1 MKNLNEEAEIL
12 SHDEKIQLNS
22 GSGNNPGEN
31 VNSHNSTQLEVNNSN
46 QNNNI
51 DISNYGNNNNKKYH
65 ITMNNNTVNHM
76 NRHGINVHQH
86 QHHQHNH
93 DFSNPRFLYYYAL
106 GYLKYGDFFIQKFFS
121 GVTSSLDMA
130 IRNSSFSPA
139 VKNLIHSKQ
148 IFLLIYIINIQY
160 LLSSVEKI
168 TFLNFL
174 NQNTRTLMI
183 LSIILLYL
191 HYFFFNQKLFI
202 EKDEELEKFI
212 MKRNPQI
219 SKGKCEECG
228 LLKIMR
234 SSHCV
239 FCDKCVKK
247 FQLHSDWFNICIGAN
262 NELLYAIT
270 LFFINLYF
278 FVSNL
283 ILWYY
288 IIFRT
293 DLLSYL
299 AFIFTL
305 FALAGIYIT
314 FISGRFLY
322 KLLFECLFVNLT
334 WYEKNNIRRLN
345 YLFRDPYG
353 RSVFNPFNKGI
364 QRNLEEMLIN
374 MFDINIYNDYK
385 NYNCQDLSE
394 LIEEDKTKKEEEEFN
409 SFDDMASFRLM
420 IRLVEHFDPLIT
432 SKENIY
438 KFVDGKEIINWNRL
452 MLFTVFDI
460 INSPFKD
467 MMVKQAKYHIEQR
480 ENFLKEK
487 NKNMK
492 REEDEKIDESENNE
506 DNKEGNKEKI
516 NEDNKEES
524 KEDKEDKE
532 HEEKNMGEKR
542 E

>member
-1 MKNLNEEAEIL
+1 MKNLNEEAEIF

-22 GSGNNPGEN
+22 NSASNQGGN
-31 VNSHNSTQLEVNNSN
+31 VNSQNSTQLGINNLN
-46 QNNNI
+46 QNNKI
-51 DISNYGNNNNKKYH
+51 DISNYGKNNNKKYH
-65 ITMNNNTVNHM
+65 ITIDNNSINHM
-76 NRHGINVHQH
+76 NRHGINIH

-106 GYLKYGDFFIQKFFS
+106 GYVKYGDFYIQKFFS

-130 IRNSSFSPA
+130 IKNSSFNPA
-139 VKNLIHSKQ
+139 IKNLIHSKQ

-174 NQNTRTLMI
+174 NQNTRTFMI

-191 HYFFFNQKLFI
+191 HYFFLNQRLFI

-212 MKRNPQI
+212 IKRNPQI
-219 SKGKCEECG
+219 TKGKCEECG
-228 LLKIMR
+228 LIKIMR
-234 SSHCV
+234 SSHCY

-247 FQLHSDWFNICIGAN
+247 FHLHSDWFNICIGAN

-283 ILWYY
+283 IFWYY
-288 IIFRT
+288 IIFRN

-299 AFIFTL
+299 AFLFTL
-305 FALAGIYIT
+305 FAIAGIYIT

-322 KLLFECLFVNLT
+322 KLIFDCLFVNLT

-353 RSVFNPFNKGI
+353 RAVFNPFNKGI

-394 LIEEDKTKKEEEEFN
+394 LIEEDKTKKEEEQFN
-409 SFDDMASFRLM
+409 SFDDMSSFRLM
-420 IRLVEHFDPLIT
+420 LRLVEHFDPLIT

-467 MMVKQAKYHIEQR
+467 MMVKQAKYHVEQR

-492 REEDEKIDESENNE
+492 KEEDEKIDDSENNE
-506 DNKEGNKEKI
+506 DNKEDNKEELK
-516 NEDNKEES
+516 EDNKEES
-524 KEDKEDKE
+524 KEDKEN
-532 HEEKNMGEKR
+532 EEKNMPEKNQ

>member
-1 MKNLNEEAEIL
+1 MKNLNEETEIF

-22 GSGNNPGEN
+22 NSASNQGGN
-31 VNSHNSTQLEVNNSN
+31 VNSQNSTQLGINNLN
-46 QNNNI
+46 QNNKI
-51 DISNYGNNNNKKYH
+51 DISNYGKNNNKKYH
-65 ITMNNNTVNHM
+65 ITIDNNNINHM
-76 NRHGINVHQH
+76 NRHGINIH

-106 GYLKYGDFFIQKFFS
+106 GYVKYGDFYIQKFFS

-130 IRNSSFSPA
+130 IKNSSFNPA

-174 NQNTRTLMI
+174 NQNTRTFMI

-191 HYFFFNQKLFI
+191 HYFFLSQRLFI

-212 MKRNPQI
+212 IKRNPQI
-219 SKGKCEECG
+219 TKGKCEECG
-228 LLKIMR
+228 LIKIMR
-234 SSHCV
+234 SSHCY

-247 FQLHSDWFNICIGAN
+247 FHLHSDWFNICIGAN

-283 ILWYY
+283 IFWYY

-299 AFIFTL
+299 AFLFTL
-305 FALAGIYIT
+305 FAIAGIYIT

-322 KLLFECLFVNLT
+322 KLIFDCLFVNLT

-353 RSVFNPFNKGI
+353 RAVFNPFNKGI

-394 LIEEDKTKKEEEEFN
+394 LIEEDKTKKEEEQFN
-409 SFDDMASFRLM
+409 SFDDMSSFRLM
-420 IRLVEHFDPLIT
+420 LRLVEHFDPLIT

-452 MLFTVFDI
+452 MIFTIFDV

-467 MMVKQAKYHIEQR
+467 LMIKQAKYHLEQR
-480 ENFLKEK
+480 EAFLKTQEEK
-487 NKNMK
+487 KK
-492 REEDEKIDESENNE
+492 KEDEKIDENISNEENVKNQE
-506 DNKEGNKEKI
+506 EKKI
-516 NEDNKEES
+516 EEI

-532 HEEKNMGEKR
+532 NKDNTMIQEAKEDNN
-542 E
+542 

>member
-31 VNSHNSTQLEVNNSN
+31 VNSYNSTQLEVNNSN
-46 QNNNI
+46 QNNKI
-51 DISNYGNNNNKKYH
+51 DISNFGKNNNKKYH
-65 ITMNNNTVNHM
+65 ITINNNTVNHM

-86 QHHQHNH
+86 QHHHQHNH

-234 SSHCV
+234 SSHCL

-305 FALAGIYIT
+305 FALAGVYIT

-409 SFDDMASFRLM
+409 RFDDMSSYRLM

-492 REEDEKIDESENNE
+492 KEEDEKIDESENNE
-506 DNKEGNKEKI
+506 DNKEENKEKI

-532 HEEKNMGEKR
+532 HEEKNMGEK
-542 E
+542 

>member
-12 SHDEKIQLNS
+12 SHDEKLQLNS

-31 VNSHNSTQLEVNNSN
+31 VNSYNSTQLEVNNSN
-46 QNNNI
+46 QNNKI

-65 ITMNNNTVNHM
+65 ITINNNTVNHM
-76 NRHGINVHQH
+76 NKHGINVHQH

-93 DFSNPRFLYYYAL
+93 DFSNPRFLYYYTL

-219 SKGKCEECG
+219 SKGKCDECG

-234 SSHCV
+234 SSHCL

-305 FALAGIYIT
+305 FALAGVYIT

-322 KLLFECLFVNLT
+322 KLIFECLFVNLT

-506 DNKEGNKEKI
+506 DNKEENKEKI

-524 KEDKEDKE
+524 KEDKEGKE
-532 HEEKNMGEKR
+532 NEEKNMGEK
-542 E
+542 

>member
-1 MKNLNEEAEIL
+1 MKNLNEEAEIF

-22 GSGNNPGEN
+22 NSANIHGES
-31 VNSHNSTQLEVNNSN
+31 VNSQNSTQLGINNLN
-46 QNNNI
+46 QNNKI
-51 DISNYGNNNNKKYH
+51 DISNYGKNNNKKYH
-65 ITMNNNTVNHM
+65 ITIDNNSINHM
-76 NRHGINVHQH
+76 NRHGINIH

-106 GYLKYGDFFIQKFFS
+106 GYLKYGDFYIQKFFS

-130 IRNSSFSPA
+130 IKNSSFNPA

-174 NQNTRTLMI
+174 NQNTRTFMI

-191 HYFFFNQKLFI
+191 HYFFLNQRLFI

-212 MKRNPQI
+212 IKRNPQI
-219 SKGKCEECG
+219 TKGKCEECG
-228 LLKIMR
+228 LIKIMR
-234 SSHCV
+234 SSHCY

-247 FQLHSDWFNICIGAN
+247 FHLHSDWFNICIGAN

-283 ILWYY
+283 IFWYY
-288 IIFRT
+288 IIFRN

-299 AFIFTL
+299 AFLFTL
-305 FALAGIYIT
+305 FAIAGIYIT

-322 KLLFECLFVNLT
+322 KLIFDCLFVNLT

-353 RSVFNPFNKGI
+353 RAVFNPFNKGI

-394 LIEEDKTKKEEEEFN
+394 LIEEDKTKKEEEQFN
-409 SFDDMASFRLM
+409 SFDDMSSFRLM
-420 IRLVEHFDPLIT
+420 LRLVEHFDPLIT

-467 MMVKQAKYHIEQR
+467 MMVKQAKYHVEQR

-487 NKNMK
+487 NKNIK
-492 REEDEKIDESENNE
+492 KEEDEKIDDSENNE
-506 DNKEGNKEKI
+506 DNKEDNKEELK
-516 NEDNKEES
+516 EDNKEES
-524 KEDKEDKE
+524 KEDKEN
-532 HEEKNMGEKR
+532 EEKNMPEKNQ

>member
-76 NRHGINVHQH
+76 NKHGINVHQH

-234 SSHCV
+234 SSHCL

-305 FALAGIYIT
+305 FALAGVYIT

-345 YLFRDPYG
+345 YLFRDPFG

-492 REEDEKIDESENNE
+492 KEEDEKIDESENNE
-506 DNKEGNKEKI
+506 DNKEDNKEKI
-516 NEDNKEES
+516 NEGNKEES

-532 HEEKNMGEKR
+532 HEEKNMGEK
-542 E
+542 

>member
-76 NRHGINVHQH
+76 NKHGINVHQH

-234 SSHCV
+234 SSHCL

-305 FALAGIYIT
+305 FALAGVYIT

-322 KLLFECLFVNLT
+322 KLIFECLFVNLT

-432 SKENIY
+432 SKDNIY

-492 REEDEKIDESENNE
+492 KEEDEKIDESENNE
-506 DNKEGNKEKI
+506 ENKEENKEKI

-532 HEEKNMGEKR
+532 HEEKNMGEK
-542 E
+542 

>member
-1 MKNLNEEAEIL
+1 M
-12 SHDEKIQLNS
+12 D
-22 GSGNNPGEN
+22 
-31 VNSHNSTQLEVNNSN
+31 
-46 QNNNI
+46 NNNI
-51 DISNYGNNNNKKYH
+51 
-65 ITMNNNTVNHM
+65 NHM
-76 NRHGINVHQH
+76 NRHGINIH

-106 GYLKYGDFFIQKFFS
+106 GYLKYGDFYIQKFFS

-130 IRNSSFSPA
+130 IKNSSFNPA

-174 NQNTRTLMI
+174 NQNTRTFMI
-183 LSIILLYL
+183 LSIIILYL
-191 HYFFFNQKLFI
+191 HYFFLSQRLFI

-212 MKRNPQI
+212 IKRNPQI
-219 SKGKCEECG
+219 TKGKCEECG
-228 LLKIMR
+228 LIKIMR
-234 SSHCV
+234 SSHCY

-247 FQLHSDWFNICIGAN
+247 FHLHSDWFNICIGAN

-283 ILWYY
+283 IFWYY

-299 AFIFTL
+299 AFLFTL
-305 FALAGIYIT
+305 FAIAGIYIT

-322 KLLFECLFVNLT
+322 KLKFDCLFVNLT

-353 RSVFNPFNKGI
+353 RAVFNPFNKGI

-394 LIEEDKTKKEEEEFN
+394 LIEEDKTKKEEEQFN
-409 SFDDMASFRLM
+409 SFDDMSSFRLM
-420 IRLVEHFDPLIT
+420 LRLVEHFDPLIT

-467 MMVKQAKYHIEQR
+467 MMVKQAKYHVEQR

-492 REEDEKIDESENNE
+492 K
-506 DNKEGNKEKI
+506 
-516 NEDNKEES
+516 
-524 KEDKEDKE
+524 
-532 HEEKNMGEKR
+532 
-542 E
+542 

>member
-1 MKNLNEEAEIL
+1 MKNLNEEAEIF

-22 GSGNNPGEN
+22 NSANIHGES
-31 VNSHNSTQLEVNNSN
+31 VNSQNSTQLGINNLN
-46 QNNNI
+46 QNNKI
-51 DISNYGNNNNKKYH
+51 DISNYGKNNNKKYH
-65 ITMNNNTVNHM
+65 ITIDNNNINHM
-76 NRHGINVHQH
+76 NRHGMNIH

-106 GYLKYGDFFIQKFFS
+106 GYLKYGDFYIQKFFS

-130 IRNSSFSPA
+130 IKNSSFNPA
-139 VKNLIHSKQ
+139 IKNLIHSKQ

-174 NQNTRTLMI
+174 NQNTRTFMI

-191 HYFFFNQKLFI
+191 HYFFLNQRLFI

-212 MKRNPQI
+212 IKRNPQI
-219 SKGKCEECG
+219 TKGKCEECG
-228 LLKIMR
+228 LIKIMR
-234 SSHCV
+234 SSHCY

-247 FQLHSDWFNICIGAN
+247 FHLHSDWFNICIGAN

-283 ILWYY
+283 IFWYY

-299 AFIFTL
+299 AFLFTL
-305 FALAGIYIT
+305 FAIAGIYIT

-322 KLLFECLFVNLT
+322 KLIFDCLFVNLT

-353 RSVFNPFNKGI
+353 RAVFNPFNKGI

-394 LIEEDKTKKEEEEFN
+394 LIEEDKTKKEEEQFN
-409 SFDDMASFRLM
+409 SFDDMSSFRLM
-420 IRLVEHFDPLIT
+420 LRLVEHFDPLIT

-467 MMVKQAKYHIEQR
+467 MMVKQAKYHVEQR

-492 REEDEKIDESENNE
+492 KEEDEKIDDSENNE
-506 DNKEGNKEKI
+506 DNKEDNKDELK
-516 NEDNKEES
+516 EDNKEES
-524 KEDKEDKE
+524 KEDKEN
-532 HEEKNMGEKR
+532 EEKNMPEKNQ

>member
-1 MKNLNEEAEIL
+1 MKNLNEEAEIF

-22 GSGNNPGEN
+22 NSANIHGES
-31 VNSHNSTQLEVNNSN
+31 VNSQNSTQLGINNLN
-46 QNNNI
+46 QNNKI
-51 DISNYGNNNNKKYH
+51 DISNYGKNNNKKYH
-65 ITMNNNTVNHM
+65 ITIYNNKINHM
-76 NRHGINVHQH
+76 NRHGINIH

-106 GYLKYGDFFIQKFFS
+106 GYVKYGDFYIQKFFS

-130 IRNSSFSPA
+130 IKNSSFNPA
-139 VKNLIHSKQ
+139 IKNLIHSKQ

-174 NQNTRTLMI
+174 NQNTRTFMI

-191 HYFFFNQKLFI
+191 HYFFLNQRLFI

-212 MKRNPQI
+212 IKRNPQI
-219 SKGKCEECG
+219 TKGKCEECG
-228 LLKIMR
+228 LIKIMR
-234 SSHCV
+234 SSHCY

-247 FQLHSDWFNICIGAN
+247 FHLHSEWFNICIGAN

-283 ILWYY
+283 IFWYY

-299 AFIFTL
+299 AFLFTL
-305 FALAGIYIT
+305 FAIAGIYIT

-322 KLLFECLFVNLT
+322 KLKFDCLFVNLT

-353 RSVFNPFNKGI
+353 RAVFNPFNKGI

-374 MFDINIYNDYK
+374 MFDINIY
-385 NYNCQDLSE
+385 
-394 LIEEDKTKKEEEEFN
+394 IMITKIIIVK
-409 SFDDMASFRLM
+409 
-420 IRLVEHFDPLIT
+420 
-432 SKENIY
+432 IY
-438 KFVDGKEIINWNRL
+438 LN
-452 MLFTVFDI
+452 
-460 INSPFKD
+460 
-467 MMVKQAKYHIEQR
+467 
-480 ENFLKEK
+480 
-487 NKNMK
+487 
-492 REEDEKIDESENNE
+492 
-506 DNKEGNKEKI
+506 
-516 NEDNKEES
+516 
-524 KEDKEDKE
+524 
-532 HEEKNMGEKR
+532 
-542 E
+542 

>member
-1 MKNLNEEAEIL
+1 MKNLNEEAEIF

-22 GSGNNPGEN
+22 NSASNQGGN
-31 VNSHNSTQLEVNNSN
+31 VNSQNSTQLGINNLN
-46 QNNNI
+46 QNNKI
-51 DISNYGNNNNKKYH
+51 DISNYGKNNNKKYH
-65 ITMNNNTVNHM
+65 ITIDNNNINHM
-76 NRHGINVHQH
+76 NRHGMNIH

-106 GYLKYGDFFIQKFFS
+106 GYVKYGDFYIQKFFS

-130 IRNSSFSPA
+130 IKNSSFNPA

-174 NQNTRTLMI
+174 NQNTRTFMI

-191 HYFFFNQKLFI
+191 HYFFLNQRLFI

-212 MKRNPQI
+212 IKRNPQI
-219 SKGKCEECG
+219 TKGKCEECG
-228 LLKIMR
+228 LIKIMR
-234 SSHCV
+234 SSHCY

-247 FQLHSDWFNICIGAN
+247 FHLHSDWFNICIGAN

-283 ILWYY
+283 IFWYY

-299 AFIFTL
+299 AFLFTL
-305 FALAGIYIT
+305 FAIAGIYIT

-322 KLLFECLFVNLT
+322 KLIFDCLFVNLT

-353 RSVFNPFNKGI
+353 RAVFNPFNKGI

-394 LIEEDKTKKEEEEFN
+394 LIEEDKTKKEEEQFN
-409 SFDDMASFRLM
+409 SFDDMSSFRLM
-420 IRLVEHFDPLIT
+420 LRLVEHFDPLIT

-467 MMVKQAKYHIEQR
+467 MMVKQAKYHVEQR

-492 REEDEKIDESENNE
+492 KEKDEKIDDSENNE
-506 DNKEGNKEKI
+506 DNKEDNKEELK
-516 NEDNKEES
+516 EDNKEES
-524 KEDKEDKE
+524 KEDKEN
-532 HEEKNMGEKR
+532 EEKNMPEKNQ

>member
-22 GSGNNPGEN
+22 GSANNPGEN
-31 VNSHNSTQLEVNNSN
+31 VNSHNSTQLEVNNLN
-46 QNNNI
+46 QNNKF
-51 DISNYGNNNNKKYH
+51 DISNYGNNNNKKFH
-65 ITMNNNTVNHM
+65 ITINNNTVNHM

-86 QHHQHNH
+86 QHQHNQHNH

-106 GYLKYGDFFIQKFFS
+106 GYLKYGDFYIQKFFS

-130 IRNSSFSPA
+130 IRNSSFSPV

-191 HYFFFNQKLFI
+191 HYFFFNQKLFV
-202 EKDEELEKFI
+202 EKDEELEKFL

-219 SKGKCEECG
+219 SKGKCDECG

-234 SSHCV
+234 SSHCL

-288 IIFRT
+288 IIFRH

-299 AFIFTL
+299 TFIFTL

-322 KLLFECLFVNLT
+322 KLIFECLLVNLT

-353 RSVFNPFNKGI
+353 RGMFNPFNKGI

-374 MFDINIYNDYK
+374 MLDINIYNNYK

-394 LIEEDKTKKEEEEFN
+394 LIEEDKAKKEEEEFN

-420 IRLVEHFDPLIT
+420 IKLVEHFDPLIT

-492 REEDEKIDESENNE
+492 KEEDEKIDESENNE
-506 DNKEGNKEKI
+506 ENKEKI
-516 NEDNKEES
+516 NEDNNEEN
-524 KEDKEDKE
+524 KEDKEEKE
-532 HEEKNMGEKR
+532 NEGKNMAEK
-542 E
+542 

>member
-12 SHDEKIQLNS
+12 SHDEKIRLNS
-22 GSGNNPGEN
+22 GSANHLGEN
-31 VNSHNSTQLEVNNSN
+31 ANSHNSTQLEVNNLN
-46 QNNNI
+46 QNNKI

-65 ITMNNNTVNHM
+65 ITINNNTVNHM
-76 NRHGINVHQH
+76 NKLGINVHQH

-234 SSHCV
+234 SSHCL

-305 FALAGIYIT
+305 FALAGVYIT

-409 SFDDMASFRLM
+409 RFDDMSSYRLM

-467 MMVKQAKYHIEQR
+467 MMVKQAKYLIEQR

-492 REEDEKIDESENNE
+492 KEEDEKIDESENNE
-506 DNKEGNKEKI
+506 DNKEDNKEKI
-516 NEDNKEES
+516 NEGNEEES
-524 KEDKEDKE
+524 KEDKEGKE
-532 HEEKNMGEKR
+532 HEEKNMGEK
-542 E
+542 

>member
-65 ITMNNNTVNHM
+65 ITINNNTVNHM
-76 NRHGINVHQH
+76 NKHGINVHQH

-219 SKGKCEECG
+219 SKGKCDECG

-234 SSHCV
+234 SSHCL

-305 FALAGIYIT
+305 FALAGVYIT

-322 KLLFECLFVNLT
+322 KLIFECLFVNLT

-492 REEDEKIDESENNE
+492 KEEDEKIDESENNE
-506 DNKEGNKEKI
+506 DNKEKINEGNKEK
-516 NEDNKEES
+516 S
-524 KEDKEDKE
+524 KEGKEDKE
-532 HEEKNMGEKR
+532 HEEKNMGEK
-542 E
+542 

>member
-76 NRHGINVHQH
+76 NKHGINVHQH

-234 SSHCV
+234 SSHCL

-305 FALAGIYIT
+305 FALAGVYIT

-432 SKENIY
+432 SKDNIY

-492 REEDEKIDESENNE
+492 KEEDEKIDESENNE
-506 DNKEGNKEKI
+506 DNKEENKERI

-524 KEDKEDKE
+524 KEDKEGKE
-532 HEEKNMGEKR
+532 NEEKNMGEK
-542 E
+542 

>member
-31 VNSHNSTQLEVNNSN
+31 VNIHNSTQLEVNNSN
-46 QNNNI
+46 QNNKI

-65 ITMNNNTVNHM
+65 ITINNNAVNHM
-76 NRHGINVHQH
+76 NKHGINVHQH

-234 SSHCV
+234 SSHCL

-305 FALAGIYIT
+305 FALAGVYIT

-322 KLLFECLFVNLT
+322 KLVFECLFVNLT

-467 MMVKQAKYHIEQR
+467 MMVKQAKYLIEQR

-492 REEDEKIDESENNE
+492 KEEDEKIDESENNE
-506 DNKEGNKEKI
+506 DNKEDNKEKI
-516 NEDNKEES
+516 NEGNEEES
-524 KEDKEDKE
+524 KEDKEGKE
-532 HEEKNMGEKR
+532 HEEKNMGEK
-542 E
+542 

>member
-121 GVTSSLDMA
+121 GITSSLDMA

-191 HYFFFNQKLFI
+191 HYFFFNQKLYI

-234 SSHCV
+234 SSHCL

-305 FALAGIYIT
+305 FALAGVYIT

-322 KLLFECLFVNLT
+322 KLIFECLFVNLT

-492 REEDEKIDESENNE
+492 KEEDEKIDESENNE
-506 DNKEGNKEKI
+506 ENKEENKEKI
-516 NEDNKEES
+516 NEGNKEES

>member
-1 MKNLNEEAEIL
+1 
-12 SHDEKIQLNS
+12 
-22 GSGNNPGEN
+22 
-31 VNSHNSTQLEVNNSN
+31 
-46 QNNNI
+46 
-51 DISNYGNNNNKKYH
+51 
-65 ITMNNNTVNHM
+65 
-76 NRHGINVHQH
+76 
-86 QHHQHNH
+86 
-93 DFSNPRFLYYYAL
+93 
-106 GYLKYGDFFIQKFFS
+106 
-121 GVTSSLDMA
+121 
-130 IRNSSFSPA
+130 
-139 VKNLIHSKQ
+139 
-148 IFLLIYIINIQY
+148 
-160 LLSSVEKI
+160 
-168 TFLNFL
+168 
-174 NQNTRTLMI
+174 
-183 LSIILLYL
+183 
-191 HYFFFNQKLFI
+191 
-202 EKDEELEKFI
+202 
-212 MKRNPQI
+212 
-219 SKGKCEECG
+219 
-228 LLKIMR
+228 
-234 SSHCV
+234 
-239 FCDKCVKK
+239 
-247 FQLHSDWFNICIGAN
+247 
-262 NELLYAIT
+262 
-270 LFFINLYF
+270 
-278 FVSNL
+278 
-283 ILWYY
+283 
-288 IIFRT
+288 
-293 DLLSYL
+293 L

-492 REEDEKIDESENNE
+492 KEEDEKIDESENIE
-506 DNKEGNKEKI
+506 DNKEENKERI

-532 HEEKNMGEKR
+532 HEEKNMGEK
-542 E
+542 

>member
-1 MKNLNEEAEIL
+1 MKNLNEEAEIF

-22 GSGNNPGEN
+22 NSANAQGES
-31 VNSHNSTQLEVNNSN
+31 VNSQNSTQLGINNLN
-46 QNNNI
+46 QNNKI
-51 DISNYGNNNNKKYH
+51 DISNYGKNNNKKYH
-65 ITMNNNTVNHM
+65 IAIDNNNINHM
-76 NRHGINVHQH
+76 NRHGINIH

-106 GYLKYGDFFIQKFFS
+106 GYVKYGDFYIQKFFS

-130 IRNSSFSPA
+130 IKNSSFNPA

-174 NQNTRTLMI
+174 NQNTRTFMI

-191 HYFFFNQKLFI
+191 HYFFLNQRLFI

-212 MKRNPQI
+212 IKRNPQI
-219 SKGKCEECG
+219 TKGKCEECG
-228 LLKIMR
+228 LIKIMR
-234 SSHCV
+234 SSHCY

-247 FQLHSDWFNICIGAN
+247 FHLHSDWFNICIGAN

-283 ILWYY
+283 IFWYY

-299 AFIFTL
+299 AFLFTL
-305 FALAGIYIT
+305 FAIAGIYIT

-322 KLLFECLFVNLT
+322 KLIFDCLFVNLT

-353 RSVFNPFNKGI
+353 RAVFNPFNKGI

-394 LIEEDKTKKEEEEFN
+394 LIEEDKTKKEEEQFN
-409 SFDDMASFRLM
+409 SFDDMSSFRLM
-420 IRLVEHFDPLIT
+420 LRLVEHFDPLIT

-467 MMVKQAKYHIEQR
+467 MMVKQAKYHVEQR

-492 REEDEKIDESENNE
+492 KEEDEKIDDSENNE
-506 DNKEGNKEKI
+506 DNKEDNKDELK
-516 NEDNKEES
+516 EDNKEES
-524 KEDKEDKE
+524 KEDNEN
-532 HEEKNMGEKR
+532 EEKNMPEKNQ

>member
-1 MKNLNEEAEIL
+1 MKNLNEETEIF

-22 GSGNNPGEN
+22 NSANAQGES
-31 VNSHNSTQLEVNNSN
+31 VNSQNSTQLGINNSN
-46 QNNNI
+46 QINKI
-51 DISNYGNNNNKKYH
+51 DILNYGKNNNKKYH
-65 ITMNNNTVNHM
+65 ITIDNNNINHM
-76 NRHGINVHQH
+76 NRHGINIH

-106 GYLKYGDFFIQKFFS
+106 GYVKYGDFYIQKFFS

-130 IRNSSFSPA
+130 IKNSSFNPA

-174 NQNTRTLMI
+174 NQNTRTFMI

-191 HYFFFNQKLFI
+191 HYFFLSQRLFI

-212 MKRNPQI
+212 IKRNPQI
-219 SKGKCEECG
+219 TKGKCEECG
-228 LLKIMR
+228 LIKIMR
-234 SSHCV
+234 SSHCY

-247 FQLHSDWFNICIGAN
+247 FHLHSDWFNICIGSN

-283 ILWYY
+283 IFWYY

-299 AFIFTL
+299 AFLFTL
-305 FALAGIYIT
+305 FAIAGIYIT

-322 KLLFECLFVNLT
+322 KLIFDCLFVNLT

-353 RSVFNPFNKGI
+353 RAVFNPFNKGI

-394 LIEEDKTKKEEEEFN
+394 LIEEDKTKKEEEQFN
-409 SFDDMASFRLM
+409 SFDDMSSFRLM
-420 IRLVEHFDPLIT
+420 LRLVEHFDPLIT

-467 MMVKQAKYHIEQR
+467 MMVKQAKYHVEQR

-492 REEDEKIDESENNE
+492 KEEDEKIDDSENNE
-506 DNKEGNKEKI
+506 DNKEDNKEELK
-516 NEDNKEES
+516 EDNKEES
-524 KEDKEDKE
+524 KEDNEN
-532 HEEKNMGEKR
+532 EEKNMSEKNQ

>member
-31 VNSHNSTQLEVNNSN
+31 VNIHNSTQLEVNNSN

-65 ITMNNNTVNHM
+65 ITINNNTVNYM
-76 NRHGINVHQH
+76 NKHGINVHQH

-191 HYFFFNQKLFI
+191 HYFFFNQKLYI

-234 SSHCV
+234 SSHCL

-305 FALAGIYIT
+305 FALAGVYIT

-394 LIEEDKTKKEEEEFN
+394 LIEEDKTKKEEEEFY

-492 REEDEKIDESENNE
+492 KEEDEKIDESENNE
-506 DNKEGNKEKI
+506 DNKEDNKEKI
-516 NEDNKEES
+516 NEGNEEES
-524 KEDKEDKE
+524 KEDKEGKE
-532 HEEKNMGEKR
+532 HEEKNMGEK
-542 E
+542 

>member
-234 SSHCV
+234 SSHCL

-305 FALAGIYIT
+305 FALAGVYIT

-492 REEDEKIDESENNE
+492 KEEDEKIDESENNE
-506 DNKEGNKEKI
+506 DNKEENKEKI
-516 NEDNKEES
+516 NEGNKEES

-532 HEEKNMGEKR
+532 HKEKNMGGK
-542 E
+542 

>member
-76 NRHGINVHQH
+76 NKHGINVHQH

-234 SSHCV
+234 SSHCL

-305 FALAGIYIT
+305 FALAGVYIT

-345 YLFRDPYG
+345 YLFRDPFG

-432 SKENIY
+432 SKDNIY

-492 REEDEKIDESENNE
+492 KEEDEKIDESENNE
-506 DNKEGNKEKI
+506 DNKEDNKEKI
-516 NEDNKEES
+516 NEGNKEES

-532 HEEKNMGEKR
+532 HEEKNMGEK
-542 E
+542 

>member
-12 SHDEKIQLNS
+12 SHDEKIRLNS
-22 GSGNNPGEN
+22 GSANHLGEN
-31 VNSHNSTQLEVNNSN
+31 ANSHNSTQLEVNNLN
-46 QNNNI
+46 QNNKI

-65 ITMNNNTVNHM
+65 ITINNNTVNHM
-76 NRHGINVHQH
+76 NKLGINVHQH

-234 SSHCV
+234 SSHCL

-305 FALAGIYIT
+305 FALAGVYIT

-409 SFDDMASFRLM
+409 RFDDMSSYRLM

-492 REEDEKIDESENNE
+492 KEEDEKIDESENNE
-506 DNKEGNKEKI
+506 DNKEDNKEKI
-516 NEDNKEES
+516 NEGNEEES
-524 KEDKEDKE
+524 KEDKEGKE
-532 HEEKNMGEKR
+532 HEEKNMGEK
-542 E
+542 

>member
-234 SSHCV
+234 SSHCL

-305 FALAGIYIT
+305 FALAGVYIT

-492 REEDEKIDESENNE
+492 KEEDEKIDESENNE
-506 DNKEGNKEKI
+506 DNKEDNKEKI
-516 NEDNKEES
+516 KEGNKEES

-532 HEEKNMGEKR
+532 YEEKNMGEK
-542 E
+542 

>member
-1 MKNLNEEAEIL
+1 MKNLNEEAEIF

-22 GSGNNPGEN
+22 NSSNNQGES
-31 VNSHNSTQLEVNNSN
+31 VNSQNSTQLGINNSN
-46 QNNNI
+46 QNNKI
-51 DISNYGNNNNKKYH
+51 DISNYGKNNNKKYH
-65 ITMNNNTVNHM
+65 ITMDNNNINHM
-76 NRHGINVHQH
+76 NRHGMNIH

-106 GYLKYGDFFIQKFFS
+106 GYLKYGDFYIQKFFS

-130 IRNSSFSPA
+130 IKNSSFNPA
-139 VKNLIHSKQ
+139 VKHLIHSKQ

-174 NQNTRTLMI
+174 NQNTRTFMI

-191 HYFFFNQKLFI
+191 HYFFLNQRLFI

-212 MKRNPQI
+212 IKRNPQI
-219 SKGKCEECG
+219 TKGKCEECG
-228 LLKIMR
+228 LIKIMR
-234 SSHCV
+234 SSHCY

-247 FQLHSDWFNICIGAN
+247 FHLHSDWFNICIGAN

-283 ILWYY
+283 IFWYY

-299 AFIFTL
+299 AFLFTL
-305 FALAGIYIT
+305 FAIAGIYIT

-322 KLLFECLFVNLT
+322 KLIFDCLFVNLT

-353 RSVFNPFNKGI
+353 RAVFNPFNKGI

-394 LIEEDKTKKEEEEFN
+394 LIEEDKTKKEEEQFN
-409 SFDDMASFRLM
+409 SFDDMSSFRLM
-420 IRLVEHFDPLIT
+420 LRLVEHFDPLIT

-467 MMVKQAKYHIEQR
+467 MMVKQAKYHVEQR

-492 REEDEKIDESENNE
+492 KGEDEKMDDSENNE
-506 DNKEGNKEKI
+506 DNKEDNKEELK
-516 NEDNKEES
+516 EDNKEES
-524 KEDKEDKE
+524 KEDNEG
-532 HEEKNMGEKR
+532 EEKNMPEKNQ